1 MTLIASS
8 SELTHTQTQDPKPPK
23 TEPQPHKPNPLYPK
37 FHTPKPRHKGIP
49 KNLWKL
55 NQKLGKPMCFR
66 RESCVKAI
74 KHPQPVS
81 NIDESP

>member
-8 SELTHTQTQDPKPPK
+8 SELTHTQTQNPKPPK
-23 TEPQPHKPNPLYPK
+23 TEPQPHKPTPQYPK

-55 NQKLGKPMCFR
+55 NQKLGQTNVFPQRKLCYSQNASTTSF
-66 RESCVKAI
+66 
-74 KHPQPVS
+74 KHR
-81 NIDESP
+81 